1 MTLRPFRRAA
11 LAVHRSRSATLAARG
26 GLLAR
31 AAFYL
36 LLAYLVLR
44 VLTSGDGPQT
54 NASGAL
60 ATVSAA
66 PGGRVAVALAAVG
79 FLAFG
84 GSRLLGA
91 LRDRDVGRL
100 ARFSTGLQGLFY
112 LALTEVP
119 LSFVLGSRSTGS
131 EQQTRSTTALV
142 LGLPAGRVL
151 VFAAGVLFVVVCG
164 WQVVTAL
171 RAGFMHSLRL
181 GGSPR
186 WLPWLVRLTGQT
198 GIITRALVFLPLG
211 LFLMLAAVHAQAAR
225 VKGLDA
231 ALGTL
236 RSDPAGRWLL
246 AAIAAGF
253 VVFAAYSVLEAR
265 YRDVDAGN

>member
-1 MTLRPFRRAA
+1 MIPGLFHRAA
-11 LAVHRSRSATLAARG
+11 SAVHRSRTASLAARG

-44 VLTSGDGPQT
+44 VLTSGGGPQT

-60 ATVSAA
+60 TTVSAA
-66 PGGRVAVALAAVG
+66 PGGRVAVALAALG

-84 GSRLLGA
+84 GARLLGA
-91 LRDRDVGRL
+91 LRDREAGRL

-131 EQQTRSTTALV
+131 EKQTRTTTALV

-151 VFAAGVLFVVVCG
+151 VFAAGVVFVVVCG

-171 RAGFMHSLRL
+171 RAGFMDSLRL
-181 GGSPR
+181 AGSPR
-186 WLPWLVRLTGQT
+186 WLPGVVRLAGRT
-198 GIITRALVFLPLG
+198 GIIARALVFLPLG
-211 LFLMLAAVHAQAAR
+211 LFLMMAAVHAQAAR
-225 VKGLDA
+225 AKGLDA
-231 ALGTL
+231 TLGALG
-236 RSDPAGRWLL
+236 RDEPGRWLL
-246 AAIAAGF
+246 VAIAIGF
-253 VVFAAYSVLEAR
+253 MVFAAYSLLEAR
-265 YRDVDAGN
+265 YRDVDAGD